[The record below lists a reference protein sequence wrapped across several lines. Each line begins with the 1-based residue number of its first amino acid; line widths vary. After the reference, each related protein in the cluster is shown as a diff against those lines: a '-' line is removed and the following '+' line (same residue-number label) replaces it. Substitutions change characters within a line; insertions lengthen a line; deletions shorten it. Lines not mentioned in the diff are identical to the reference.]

1 MGEATRPYST
11 RISSTIARIVAFV
24 RSASAMRASLRSR
37 SASAEATA
45 RIFASSDSAPSER
58 RSRYACASRYSQ
70 LSKRSP
76 RKFSPGPWP
85 SPTSGYNARQ
95 TPAETRRDRAASRS
109 PNHSPSASPG
119 SFPPPLAP
127 PPFPPFPFLFDSF
140 FDAPPTP
147 PTPERPAGDDAAAST
162 MPNRGERSESV
173 SGEVSGAGAAE
184 DAREGAASGDAAP
197 TMRRSRSRQRSRQN
211 AQSAWSSTS
220 FDPIPAIPRR
230 RAPKLSNRTGSRGAE
245 PSFPFPASS
254 PSPPEPPKRRRSPV
268 PFAASSRPKASA
280 SSLDEMNCETCCS
293 ALSERTRASIMR
305 AKHATISSSLPSRV
319 LGSSSPRCHLGIAA
333 ATRSP
338 AEAST
343 RASNDDTR
351 SFSEEAPEDA
361 GGAGH
366 WGLGPRAGEP
376 PPLSRSAAAF
386 LAKSTSAAAGCLGF
400 RVRAGVAAS
409 DASGTPARSDRSST
423 KKSSAG
429 IGLFRVA
436 HAARISAA
444 SRSARSRAL
453 DLSPLHRSS
462 KRPRRSDPCD
472 HTSTKNLSF

>member
-1 MGEATRPYST
+1 
-11 RISSTIARIVAFV
+11 
-24 RSASAMRASLRSR
+24 
-37 SASAEATA
+37 
-45 RIFASSDSAPSER
+45 
-58 RSRYACASRYSQ
+58 
-70 LSKRSP
+70 
-76 RKFSPGPWP
+76 
-85 SPTSGYNARQ
+85 
-95 TPAETRRDRAASRS
+95 
-109 PNHSPSASPG
+109 
-119 SFPPPLAP
+119 
-127 PPFPPFPFLFDSF
+127 
-140 FDAPPTP
+140 
-147 PTPERPAGDDAAAST
+147 
-162 MPNRGERSESV
+162 
-173 SGEVSGAGAAE
+173 
-184 DAREGAASGDAAP
+184 
-197 TMRRSRSRQRSRQN
+197 
-211 AQSAWSSTS
+211 
-220 FDPIPAIPRR
+220 
-230 RAPKLSNRTGSRGAE
+230 
-245 PSFPFPASS
+245 
-254 PSPPEPPKRRRSPV
+254 
-268 PFAASSRPKASA
+268 
-280 SSLDEMNCETCCS
+280 MNCETCCS

-429 IGLFRVA
+429 IGLSESRTP
-436 HAARISAA
+436 RA
-444 SRSARSRAL
+444 S
-453 DLSPLHRSS
+453 
-462 KRPRRSDPCD
+462 PRRRARRGRAPWTCRPCIARRSVRAAATRATTRRRRTFRSD
-472 HTSTKNLSF
+472 